1 MNDRFLIVKYI
12 KEFIYS
18 IDDFVINFPR
28 KEFVIK
34 DRIINDSLDIL
45 EMIYIVNFDK
55 NRNNLKYDILS
66 KLSMLD
72 FYLERCYK
80 NKIINE
86 KLLRKKSSELSNIT
100 KMMHGWIRSDSK
112 CS

>member
-1 MNDRFLIVKYI
+1 MNDKFLIVKYV

-18 IDDFVINFPR
+18 IDSFVINFPR

-45 EMIYIVNFDK
+45 EMIYIANFDH
-55 NRNNLKYDILS
+55 NRKSLKYDILS

-80 NKIINE
+80 EKIISE
-86 KLLRKKSSELSNIT
+86 KLLKKKSIELTNIT
-100 KMMHGWIRSDSK
+100 KLMYGWIRSDS
-112 CS
+112 

>member
-1 MNDRFLIVKYI
+1 MNDKFLIVRYV
-12 KEFIYS
+12 KEFICG

-45 EMIYIVNFDK
+45 EMIYIVNYDK
-55 NRNNLKYDILS
+55 DRKNMKYDILS
-66 KLSMLD
+66 KINMLD

-80 NKIINE
+80 NKIISE
-86 KLLRKKSSELSNIT
+86 KLLRKKSNELKNIS
-100 KMMHGWIRSDSK
+100 KLLMGWIRSDSK
-112 CS
+112 C

>member
-1 MNDRFLIVKYI
+1 MNDRFLIVKYV
-12 KEFIYS
+12 KEFILS
-18 IDDFVINFPR
+18 IDDFIINFPR

-45 EMIYIVNFDK
+45 EMIYIANSDK
-55 NRNNLKYDILS
+55 SRSYLKYDILS

-80 NKIINE
+80 NKIISE
-86 KLLRKKSSELSNIT
+86 KILKKKSNELTNIT
-100 KMMHGWIRSDSK
+100 KLVLGWIRSDSK
-112 CS
+112 C